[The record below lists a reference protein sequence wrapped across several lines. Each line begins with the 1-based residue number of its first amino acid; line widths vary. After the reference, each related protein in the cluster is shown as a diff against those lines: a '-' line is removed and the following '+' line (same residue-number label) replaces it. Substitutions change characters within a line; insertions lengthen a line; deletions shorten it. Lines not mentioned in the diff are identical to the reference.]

1 MFESLAVASRQLQ
14 RPRRRNNL
22 LHHAA
27 HEDILNQENRIEEKN
42 FRDRRIKVTAATEP
56 EREPSEFLTLC
67 PFLVSSFPDS
77 KILSSFPAST
87 FGLRHFQHI
96 LDIRSLP
103 SLAGHPWF
111 REQKHAH
118 TWNLT

>member
-87 FGLRHFQHI
+87 SAFGIFNTSLISVACPPWRA
-96 LDIRSLP
+96 IR
-103 SLAGHPWF
+103 G
-111 REQKHAH
+111 
-118 TWNLT
+118 